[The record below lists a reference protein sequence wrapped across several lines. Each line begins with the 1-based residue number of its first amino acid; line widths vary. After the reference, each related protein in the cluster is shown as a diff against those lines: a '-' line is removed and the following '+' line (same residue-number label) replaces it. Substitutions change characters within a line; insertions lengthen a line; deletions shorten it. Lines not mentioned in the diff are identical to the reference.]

1 MYQGLQS
8 PISLE
13 GDTPE
18 LGDFEIQIVDGMW
31 DNVGIR
37 TWLI

>member
-8 PISLE
+8 PILLE

-18 LGDFEIQIVDGMW
+18 LGDFEIQIVDGMSKYGW
-31 DNVGIR
+31 TR